1 MKARSSLQEAKLK
14 YQHNRTPENKIIA
27 AAAAKTLS
35 ELYISKES
43 QYYNNL
49 SEELLKLSGDNQHTQ
64 AWRQIDIISGRKAR
78 TQYVINADSEEE
90 RTQLWV
96 AHFKQLLS
104 PIVAP
109 SVKKVVHPNVLP
121 NIKLVYNTKLFTLD
135 ELKFATKA
143 MQDRK
148 AAGVDEMVN
157 EILKLDE
164 FHPVL
169 LNIINQSYV
178 TKSVP
183 LEWLISI
190 LIPVFKK
197 GDSSN
202 PNNYRGIA
210 LMCVCAKL
218 YNRLLLERLRAVLDP
233 HLRVNQNGFRKL
245 RSTAQQV
252 LALRR
257 IFESIRMTKNAKCV
271 AIFVDFCKAFD
282 SVS

>member
-1 MKARSSLQEAKLK
+1 MIGVFIV
-14 YQHNRTPENKIIA
+14 PESNHFSFNKFLI
-27 AAAAKTLS
+27 
-35 ELYISKES
+35 LY
-43 QYYNNL
+43 
-49 SEELLKLSGDNQHTQ
+49 
-64 AWRQIDIISGRKAR
+64 
-78 TQYVINADSEEE
+78 
-90 RTQLWV
+90 
-96 AHFKQLLS
+96 FS
-104 PIVAP
+104 PDV
-109 SVKKVVHPNVLP
+109 
-121 NIKLVYNTKLFTLD
+121 D

-164 FHPVL
+164 FHPLL

-183 LEWLISI
+183 SEWLISI

-233 HLRVNQNGFRKL
+233 H
-245 RSTAQQV
+245 
-252 LALRR
+252 
-257 IFESIRMTKNAKCV
+257 
-271 AIFVDFCKAFD
+271 
-282 SVS
+282 